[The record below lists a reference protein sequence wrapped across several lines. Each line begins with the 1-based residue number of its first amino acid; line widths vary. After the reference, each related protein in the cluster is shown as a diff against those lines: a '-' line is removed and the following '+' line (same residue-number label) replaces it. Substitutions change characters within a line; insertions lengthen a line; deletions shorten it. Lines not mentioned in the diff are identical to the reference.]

1 VFEFIK
7 RLSKTVSGYFS
18 SRNVLEVDF
27 AVLNLILNV
36 VVVDVNVLRT
46 FIITL
51 RGNKLNRGLVV
62 TKELKR
68 GDVCA

>member
-1 VFEFIK
+1 VFKFIK

-18 SRNVLEVDF
+18 SRNVLEVNF
-27 AVLNLILNV
+27 AVLNLILNI

-51 RGNKLNRGLVV
+51 RGNKLNRGVRRL
-62 TKELKR
+62 TSKR
-68 GDVCA
+68 K